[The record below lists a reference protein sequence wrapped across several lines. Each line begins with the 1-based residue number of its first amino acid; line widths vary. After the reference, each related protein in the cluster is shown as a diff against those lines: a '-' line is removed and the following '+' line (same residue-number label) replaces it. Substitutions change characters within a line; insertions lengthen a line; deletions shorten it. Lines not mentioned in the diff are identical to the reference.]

1 MLTYLFVTE
10 AMGRGECDREFE
22 AEQHQK
28 PKFKVLAIGIRRK
41 KETDTHFFHF
51 YRSSYI
57 DEFFLVIKL
66 LFDSFKRGGQDRRA
80 ALPTL

>member
-41 KETDTHFFHF
+41 K
-51 YRSSYI
+51 RN
-57 DEFFLVIKL
+57 
-66 LFDSFKRGGQDRRA
+66 
-80 ALPTL
+80 